1 MSKIE
6 VTVSP
11 DGQSKVEA
19 FGYHGNSCREAT
31 KALRK
36 ALGASKT
43 DTPKP
48 ELYESQHQFNEQK
61 ESL

>member
-1 MSKIE
+1 MRTIE

-19 FGYHGNSCREAT
+19 IGYQGNTCREAT
-31 KALRK
+31 KVFRE

-43 DTPKP
+43 ETKKP
-48 ELYESQHQFNEQK
+48 ELYESQNQFNEQK